1 MWKISED
8 GRVDRLVV
16 YLTVD
21 GQPVPVGAIT
31 VEGKGQVRQ
40 SSFAYAR
47 SWLERG
53 VAISPALPLR
63 SRAVVSAPHELPLPF
78 YDAAPDGWGR
88 GVLTAAFPRQVFGMA
103 EFLAAAGDERTGDL
117 RFGPTPE
124 SGPMQWVPQDDPRF
138 TLPGDAR
145 TLQDLLEAAE
155 AVDAGEATL
164 THLRRLFRSSAD
176 TGGARPK
183 ARLTLDG
190 VEWIAKFRT
199 WGDAFDDPRIEALCL
214 DLARSCGIDVP
225 DHRLVDVAGRSV
237 LLVKRFDRE
246 GSLRLGYMS
255 AGTLMQAA
263 PSAYQTNVTYADIAA
278 KARRAGIAPCEDDLF
293 RRMLLNAFIHNTD
306 DHLRNHGFLR
316 KEGTWRLSPAFDL
329 VPCNRPAHVLAPARK
344 LPSIPDP
351 GTMRGAGS
359 AFGLDQDRADEIFA
373 EIVDGLAQLP
383 RLLEQHA
390 VSTKDRAIVAEL
402 MPFAFAPPAVAS
414 RPSG

>member
-1 MWKISED
+1 MDASERGHGAMWRISED

-31 VEGKGQVRQ
+31 VEGKGHVRQ

-78 YDAAPDGWGR
+78 YDAAPEGWGR
-88 GVLTAAFPRQVFGMA
+88 NVLTAAFPRQVFGMA

-117 RFGPTPE
+117 RFGPTPD

-138 TLPGDAR
+138 TLPDEAQ
-145 TLQDLLEAAE
+145 TLQDLLDAAE

-190 VEWIAKFRT
+190 ADRQVPHLGRRLRRSADRSIVSRPGPVLRDRRARSSTGRCRRT
-199 WGDAFDDPRIEALCL
+199 FGVATALAEAL
-214 DLARSCGIDVP
+214 
-225 DHRLVDVAGRSV
+225 
-237 LLVKRFDRE
+237 
-246 GSLRLGYMS
+246 
-255 AGTLMQAA
+255 
-263 PSAYQTNVTYADIAA
+263 
-278 KARRAGIAPCEDDLF
+278 
-293 RRMLLNAFIHNTD
+293 RRMLGDRNIAVHDYQTLHVPITIAVIER
-306 DHLRNHGFLR
+306 HLG
-316 KEGTWRLSPAFDL
+316 D
-329 VPCNRPAHVLAPARK
+329 VLA
-344 LPSIPDP
+344 
-351 GTMRGAGS
+351 
-359 AFGLDQDRADEIFA
+359 FGRTVL
-373 EIVDGLAQLP
+373 G
-383 RLLEQHA
+383 RL
-390 VSTKDRAIVAEL
+390 
-402 MPFAFAPPAVAS
+402 
-414 RPSG
+414 RPSP